1 MPDFMWKN
9 AEGYTGKKGLEKGNG
24 EREELWAVREHGE
37 QLKILWMKRWDMEL
51 ELTQT
56 ARNIQY

>member
-1 MPDFMWKN
+1 MWKN
-9 AEGYTGKKGLEKGNG
+9 AEGYTGKKGLERGNG
-24 EREELWAVREHGE
+24 QREELWAVREHGE
-37 QLKILWMKRWDMEL
+37 QLGILDMEL